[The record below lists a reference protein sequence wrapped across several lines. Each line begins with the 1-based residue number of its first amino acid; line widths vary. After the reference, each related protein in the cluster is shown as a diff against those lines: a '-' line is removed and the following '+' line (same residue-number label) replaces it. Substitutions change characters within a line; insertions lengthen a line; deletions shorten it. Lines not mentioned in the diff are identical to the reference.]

1 MKILKQILLF
11 RDESWCLCKHDCPS
25 LLMTCSYFWRV
36 HDLLRPPTRTA
47 LSSIVVA
54 EEAWCH
60 SLPCP
65 SLPVRSF
72 RKKTALF
79 VTTTCYLVQATSPST
94 TEFSKS
100 DSMVFFRP
108 FFSKICCRAGFSKR
122 LQCHSLAR
130 DSAGNLRLKS
140 SWGLFY
146 TVQNYSHPEQF
157 QIILGNL
164 TNTIIYVFLF
174 MPTEHMCFDVC
185 FFHGHA
191 CLFLSILRTTVLHVA
206 ISGTFSASELNT
218 KKCFCLTTIV
228 QASGCVE
235 QLRCKLLVRL

>member
-11 RDESWCLCKHDCPS
+11 RNESWCLCKHDCPS

-65 SLPVRSF
+65 SLPVHSF

-79 VTTTCYLVQATSPST
+79 VTTRCYLVQATSPST
-94 TEFSKS
+94 TEVSKS
-100 DSMVFFRP
+100 DSYGFFP
-108 FFSKICCRAGFSKR
+108 PLFSKICCRAGFSKR

-157 QIILGNL
+157 HIILGIL
-164 TNTIIYVFLF
+164 TNTIIYVFYLCPLNLCVLMF
-174 MPTEHMCFDVC
+174 A
-185 FFHGHA
+185 FFTVMHA
-191 CLFLSILRTTVLHVA
+191 CSF
-206 ISGTFSASELNT
+206 
-218 KKCFCLTTIV
+218 
-228 QASGCVE
+228 
-235 QLRCKLLVRL
+235 